1 MIQNDS
7 CMTTSSKPKILIID
21 DDRRLAALLCEY
33 LSPMGYD
40 VAMRHDGEEGL
51 AEALNTEYQAII
63 LDVMM
68 PSMDG
73 ISVLRELRKTSD
85 VPVLMLT
92 ALGDEADRI
101 VGLEIGADDYLPKTF
116 SSRELL
122 ARLRAVMRRNRQRT
136 QESAPKEL
144 VYGPLR
150 LCEETRIA
158 ILHDNALDLTTL
170 EFAILASLLKSPG
183 RVKSRE
189 SLIEEVSDRRFD
201 VFDRS
206 IDVHV
211 SSLRRKIGDDAK
223 NPRLIH
229 TIRGVGYTLRDSAH
243 AT

>member
-1 MIQNDS
+1 
-7 CMTTSSKPKILIID
+7 MTMPSKPKILIVD
-21 DDRRLAALLCEY
+21 DDRRLAALLREY
-33 LSPMGYD
+33 LTPMGYD
-40 VAMRHDGEEGL
+40 VAMRHQGEEGL
-51 AEALNTEYQAII
+51 AEARNPEYQAII

-68 PSMDG
+68 PGMDG

-136 QESAPKEL
+136 QEPAPKEL

-150 LCEETRIA
+150 LCEETHIA
-158 ILHDNALDLTTL
+158 ILDDSPLDLTTL

-211 SSLRRKIGDDAK
+211 SSLRRKLGDDAK

-229 TIRGVGYTLRDSAH
+229 TIRGVGYTLRDSAQ
-243 AT
+243 AR